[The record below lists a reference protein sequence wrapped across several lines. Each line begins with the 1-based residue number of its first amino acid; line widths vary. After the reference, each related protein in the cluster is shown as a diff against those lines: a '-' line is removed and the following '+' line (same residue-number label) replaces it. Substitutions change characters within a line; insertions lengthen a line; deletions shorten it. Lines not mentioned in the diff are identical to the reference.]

1 LRPVSPAL
9 ARCNILGYV
18 ASVVTDVTLRVERSD
33 AARAYSLARDRLLA
47 GERIDMQQL
56 AAELGV
62 DRSTLFRWV
71 GSRDQ
76 LVSRI
81 LHELGQKTL
90 ERVLR
95 NARAKGLSGAQL
107 IAETL
112 GGFADEL
119 ITAPFFRTY
128 LRREPER
135 ALRLLTTSASF
146 IQPEMIRA
154 VERLL
159 DEEVDPAGLSYPM
172 PTRDLAYFVIRIG
185 ESFIYTDLITGGIPD
200 SGKARTAL
208 LALLS

>member
-1 LRPVSPAL
+1 M
-9 ARCNILGYV
+9 
-18 ASVVTDVTLRVERSD
+18 VTDVTSRVERSD

-47 GERIDMQQL
+47 GDRIDMQQL
-56 AAELGV
+56 AAELAV

-81 LHELGQKTL
+81 LHELGKHTL
-90 ERVLR
+90 ARVLR
-95 NARAKGLSGAQL
+95 NAREKGLSGAQL
-107 IAETL
+107 VAEAL

-135 ALRLLTTSASF
+135 ALRLLTTNASF
-146 IQPEMIRA
+146 VQCEMIGA

-159 DEEVDPAGLSYPM
+159 DEEVDPAALSYPM
-172 PTRDLAYFVIRIG
+172 PAHDLAYLVIRIG
-185 ESFIYTDLITGGIPD
+185 ESFIYTDLITGGVPD

>member
-1 LRPVSPAL
+1 M
-9 ARCNILGYV
+9 
-18 ASVVTDVTLRVERSD
+18 VTGVTVRAERAD
-33 AARAYSLARDRLLA
+33 AARAFSLARARLLA

-76 LVSRI
+76 LVSQI
-81 LHELGQKTL
+81 LHELGQRTL
-90 ERVLR
+90 TRVLHD
-95 NARAKGLSGAQL
+95 ARAKGLTGAQL
-107 IAETL
+107 VAETL

-135 ALRLLTTSASF
+135 ALRLLTTNAGF
-146 IQPEMIRA
+146 IQREMMRA

-159 DEEVDPAGLSYPM
+159 DEQVDPAALSYPM
-172 PTRDLAYFVIRIG
+172 PTHDLAYLVIRIG
-185 ESFIYTDLITGGIPD
+185 ESFIYTDLITGGVPD

>member
-1 LRPVSPAL
+1 M
-9 ARCNILGYV
+9 
-18 ASVVTDVTLRVERSD
+18 
-33 AARAYSLARDRLLA
+33 ARAYALARDRLLA

-56 AAELGV
+56 ATELAV

-76 LVSRI
+76 LVSQI
-81 LHELGQKTL
+81 LHELGQQTL
-90 ERVLR
+90 ARVLR
-95 NARAKGLSGAQL
+95 NVRDQGLSGAQL
-107 IAETL
+107 VAETL

-119 ITAPFFRTY
+119 ITARFFRTY

-135 ALRLLTTSASF
+135 ALRLLTTNASF
-146 IQPEMIRA
+146 VQREMIGA

-159 DEEVDPAGLSYPM
+159 DEQVDPAALSYPM
-172 PTRDLAYFVIRIG
+172 PIHDLAYLVIRIG
-185 ESFIYTDLITGGIPD
+185 ESFIYTDLITGGVPD

>member
-1 LRPVSPAL
+1 M
-9 ARCNILGYV
+9 
-18 ASVVTDVTLRVERSD
+18 VTDVTSRARRSD
-33 AARAYSLARDRLLA
+33 AARAYSLARDHLLA

-56 AAELGV
+56 AAELAV

-76 LVSRI
+76 LVSQI
-81 LHELGQKTL
+81 LHELGRQTL
-90 ERVLR
+90 ARVLLNVR
-95 NARAKGLSGAQL
+95 DKGLSGAQL
-107 IAETL
+107 VAEAL

-135 ALRLLTTSASF
+135 ALRLLTTNASL
-146 IQPEMIRA
+146 IQREMIAA

-159 DEEVDPAGLSYPM
+159 DEEVDPASLSYPM
-172 PTRDLAYFVIRIG
+172 PAHDLAYLVIRIG
-185 ESFIYTDLITGGIPD
+185 ESFIYTDLITGGVPD

>member
-1 LRPVSPAL
+1 M
-9 ARCNILGYV
+9 
-18 ASVVTDVTLRVERSD
+18 
-33 AARAYSLARDRLLA
+33 ARAYSLARDRLLA

-76 LVSRI
+76 LISQI
-81 LHELGQKTL
+81 LHELGQEAL
-90 ERVLR
+90 ARVLR
-95 NARAKGLSGAQL
+95 NVRDKGFSGAQL
-107 IAETL
+107 VAEAL

-135 ALRLLTTSASF
+135 ALRLLTTNASF
-146 IQPEMIRA
+146 VQQEMIGA

-159 DEEVDPAGLSYPM
+159 AEQVDPTTLSYPM
-172 PTRDLAYFVIRIG
+172 PIHDLAYLVIRIG
-185 ESFIYTDLITGGIPD
+185 ESFIYTDLITGGVPD
-200 SGKARTAL
+200 SDNARTAL

>member
-1 LRPVSPAL
+1 
-9 ARCNILGYV
+9 
-18 ASVVTDVTLRVERSD
+18 VVTGVTAQVERSD
-33 AARAYSLARDRLLA
+33 AARAHSLARDRLLA

-81 LHELGQKTL
+81 LQELGQKTL
-90 ERVLR
+90 ARVLR
-95 NARAKGLSGAQL
+95 KVRDDGFSGARL
-107 IAETL
+107 VAEAVA
-112 GGFADEL
+112 GFADEL

-135 ALRLLTTSASF
+135 ALRLLTTNASP
-146 IQPEMIRA
+146 IQDEMIGA
-154 VERLL
+154 VQRLL
-159 DEEVDPAGLSYPM
+159 DQEVDLAALSYPM
-172 PTRDLAYFVIRIG
+172 PSCDLAYLVIRVG
-185 ESFIYTDLITGGIPD
+185 ESFIYTDLITGGVPD
-200 SGKARTAL
+200 CAKARTAL

>member
-1 LRPVSPAL
+1 M
-9 ARCNILGYV
+9 
-18 ASVVTDVTLRVERSD
+18 VTDVTARVERSD

-56 AAELGV
+56 AAELAV

-81 LHELGQKTL
+81 LHELGRKTL
-90 ERVLR
+90 TRVLR
-95 NARAKGLSGAQL
+95 RVRDEGFSGAQL
-107 IAETL
+107 VAEAL

-119 ITAPFFRTY
+119 ITAPFFRAY

-135 ALRLLTTSASF
+135 ALRLLTTSASS
-146 IQPEMIRA
+146 IQREMIGA

-159 DEEVDPAGLSYPM
+159 DQEVDTTALSYPM
-172 PTRDLAYFVIRIG
+172 STCDLAYLVIRIG
-185 ESFIYTDLITGGIPD
+185 ESFIYTDLITGGVPD

>member
-1 LRPVSPAL
+1 
-9 ARCNILGYV
+9 
-18 ASVVTDVTLRVERSD
+18 VVTEVTSRVERSD
-33 AARAYSLARDRLLA
+33 AVRAYALARDRLLG

-56 AAELGV
+56 AAELAV

-76 LVSRI
+76 LVSQI
-81 LHELGQKTL
+81 LYELGQQTL
-90 ERVLR
+90 ARVLR
-95 NARAKGLSGAQL
+95 TVRDKGLRGAQL
-107 IAETL
+107 VAEAL

-135 ALRLLTTSASF
+135 ALRLLTTNASF
-146 IQPEMIRA
+146 IQREMIGA

-159 DEEVDPAGLSYPM
+159 DEQVDPAALSYPM
-172 PTRDLAYFVIRIG
+172 PTHDLAYLVIRIG
-185 ESFIYTDLITGGIPD
+185 ESFIYTDLITGAVPD

-208 LALLS
+208 LALMS